1 MELATCG
8 PSILCPLHP
17 PLRVRKQ
24 PPKTSTPFLECS
36 EKKMRVPGVIA
47 ENMLSCRA
55 LMNRIG
61 TRSKTIFGPSL
72 AIALIVGV
80 CVPGLAQSNAQREAS
95 FGNLK
100 TSTPVA
106 KLAGASTSVDKS
118 SERKSV
124 AGLPSLPA
132 DAQGPISAAL
142 GKDNSG
148 YMVHPNANGL
158 REKNLRQALVAEFTR
173 RGVEVHSHNV
183 RWGLETRGYG
193 YGDALHT
200 VKAVAPRANANRVEY
215 RRNDITE
222 WYENGPLGLEQG
234 FTLAYP
240 PGKATGEPLT
250 LELALRGDLV
260 AAVEST
266 GTSLELRRK
275 DGKVALRYAGLK
287 ARDATAREL
296 RSWLEVRGER
306 LLLRV
311 EDGEARYPVVV
322 DPWIQ
327 QAELTAT
334 DGAAGDYFGE
344 SIAVS
349 GNTVVVGAPQHTVGS
364 NSTQGA
370 AYVFV
375 QSGGTWSQHAELTAS
390 DGGAFDEFGSSVA
403 ADGNTVVV
411 GAGWRT
417 VGSNNSQGAVYV
429 FVESGGTWSQQA
441 ELTASDGGAYN
452 YFGRSVALSG
462 SMVVVG
468 APGYPTV
475 GSNVAQGAAYVFTQS
490 GTNWSQQAELTAS
503 DGVGYDQLGYSVAV
517 SGSAALVGSPCHPAV
532 GPCGPGAAYVF
543 TQSGTSWIQQA
554 ELTAS
559 DGVPQ
564 DQFGWSVALDAST
577 AVVGATLHTV
587 GSNQSYQGAA
597 YVFVESGGTWSQ
609 QAELSASDGVTQ
621 DKFGFS
627 VALLGSTAVVTAAWH
642 PYMAW
647 CSCQGPGAAYVFV
660 ESGGTWSQ
668 QEELTASDG
677 GGGDEFGWSVAMDGS
692 TAVGAAPQHTVG
704 SNQLQG
710 AAYLFGSSGPAYTM
724 SASPNSLNVAQGSQ
738 GTSTIMIAPENGFS
752 GSVSLSAS
760 GLPSG
765 VTAAFNPNPATGS
778 STLTLTASATATP
791 DTATVRVI
799 GTSGNLTQTTALA
812 LTVPPGPSY
821 TVSAS
826 PNSLNVAQGSQGTST
841 IMIAPENGFSGSVSL
856 SASGLPSGVTA
867 AFNPNPATGSSTL
880 TLTASATATTGT
892 ATVTVT
898 GTSGNLAQTTT
909 LTLTVTS
916 GPNFTISANPTT
928 VNILAPGQSGTT
940 TLTFTAQNGFSS
952 NGPVTIN
959 PACAGLPLE
968 TSCSSG
974 ASATIP
980 VNGTATA
987 MVTFTTTA
995 ASSFVPDW
1003 RGRMDI
1009 FGKWTMLEVVTL
1021 ASFCWFSIFA
1031 LCSARRQRRWVAG
1044 AMVVVACVLVA
1055 AIAGCGG
1062 GGGSNGG
1069 GGGGNP
1075 GTPAGTT
1082 LPAVSVTIGGVT
1094 QSVNITLTVQ

>member
-1 MELATCG
+1 
-8 PSILCPLHP
+8 
-17 PLRVRKQ
+17 
-24 PPKTSTPFLECS
+24 
-36 EKKMRVPGVIA
+36 
-47 ENMLSCRA
+47 
-55 LMNRIG
+55 MNRIG
-61 TRSKTIFGPSL
+61 TRSGTILGPSL
-72 AIALIVGV
+72 AIALVFGV
-80 CVPGLAQSNAQREAS
+80 CVPGLAQSNTQKEPS
-95 FGNLK
+95 FGKLN
-100 TSTPVA
+100 TSTPA
-106 KLAGASTSVDKS
+106 ANPASPSTSAGKS

-124 AGLPSLPA
+124 AELPSLPA

-142 GKDNSG
+142 GKDTSG
-148 YMVHPNANGL
+148 YWVHPNANGF
-158 REKNLRQALVAEFTR
+158 RGENLRQALVAEFTR
-173 RGVEVHSHNV
+173 RGAEVRSHNV

-193 YGDALHT
+193 YGDALHSA
-200 VKAVAPRANANRVEY
+200 KAVAPHANANRVEY
-215 RRNDITE
+215 RRNGMTE

-234 FTLAYP
+234 FTLAHP
-240 PGKATGEPLT
+240 PGKTTGEPLT

-260 AAVEST
+260 ATVEST
-266 GTSLELRRK
+266 GTSLELRRT

-327 QAELTAT
+327 QAELISP
-334 DGAAGDYFGE
+334 DGAAGDYFGK

-375 QSGGTWSQHAELTAS
+375 QSGGTWSEQAELTAS

-403 ADGNTVVV
+403 VNGSTVVV

-462 SMVVVG
+462 STIVVG

-475 GSNVAQGAAYVFTQS
+475 GSNVAQGAAYVFTQN
-490 GTNWSQQAELTAS
+490 GTNWSQQAKLTAS
-503 DGVGYDQLGYSVAV
+503 DGLGYDQLGYSVAV
-517 SGSAALVGSPCHPAV
+517 NGSTALVGAPCHPAV

-543 TQSGTSWIQQA
+543 TQSGTSWSQQA
-554 ELTAS
+554 ELNAS

-564 DQFGWSVALDAST
+564 DQFGWSVALGANA

-587 GSNQSYQGAA
+587 GSNQNYQGAA

-609 QAELSASDGVTQ
+609 QAELSASDGVSQ

-627 VALLGSTAVVTAAWH
+627 VALVGSTAVVSAAWH

-668 QEELTASDG
+668 QAELTASDG
-677 GGGDEFGWSVAMDGS
+677 ADNDDFGWSVALDGS
-692 TAVGAAPQHTVG
+692 TAVGGAPQHAVG
-704 SNQLQG
+704 SNQFQG
-710 AAYLFGSSGPAYTM
+710 AAYVFGSSGPAYAL
-724 SASPNSLNVAQGSQ
+724 SASPNSLNVAQGNQ
-738 GTSTIMIAPENGFS
+738 GTSTIMITPENGFTGSVSLSALGVPGLPSGVTAAFNPNPATSSSTLTLTASATATPDTVTVRVIGTSGNLTQTTALTLTVPPGPSYTLSASPNSLNMTQGNQGTSTIMITPENGFS

-791 DTATVRVI
+791 YAGTV
-799 GTSGNLTQTTALA
+799 
-812 LTVPPGPSY
+812 
-821 TVSAS
+821 
-826 PNSLNVAQGSQGTST
+826 
-841 IMIAPENGFSGSVSL
+841 M
-856 SASGLPSGVTA
+856 
-867 AFNPNPATGSSTL
+867 
-880 TLTASATATTGT
+880 
-892 ATVTVT
+892 VT
-898 GTSGNLAQTTT
+898 GTSGNLTQTTT

-916 GPNFTISANPTT
+916 ASSGDFTLGPSSGSPTSQTISA
-928 VNILAPGQSGTT
+928 GQTASF
-940 TLTFTAQNGFSS
+940 TL
-952 NGPVTIN
+952 
-959 PACAGLPLE
+959 
-968 TSCSSG
+968 
-974 ASATIP
+974 
-980 VNGTATA
+980 
-987 MVTFTTTA
+987 
-995 ASSFVPDW
+995 
-1003 RGRMDI
+1003 
-1009 FGKWTMLEVVTL
+1009 TL
-1021 ASFCWFSIFA
+1021 ASSNSFSGTVNLSCAITPPVTTGPPTCTLPGSSVQISSGGTQSVVVKVGTTASLTTNAAAYVGFPP
-1031 LCSARRQRRWVAG
+1031 G
-1044 AMVVVACVLVA
+1044 AMPLPGMLLLLGSVGLLLRSCKRLPTFAVTGILALAFCVS
-1055 AIAGCGG
+1055 CGG
-1062 GGGSNGG
+1062 NSSYTTPPPHIT
-1069 GGGGNP
+1069 P
-1075 GTPAGTT
+1075 GTPSGTY
-1082 LPAVSVTIGGVT
+1082 AVTITATSGSLNHDLAL
-1094 QSVNITLTVQ
+1094 QIIVQ